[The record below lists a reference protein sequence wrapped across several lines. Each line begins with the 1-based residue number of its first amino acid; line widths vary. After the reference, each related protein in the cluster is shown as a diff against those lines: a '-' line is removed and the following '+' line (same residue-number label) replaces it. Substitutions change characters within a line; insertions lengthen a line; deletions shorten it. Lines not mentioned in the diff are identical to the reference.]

1 MEACS
6 LWQGEEFDICP
17 KCGVGKMKSLGT
29 AAIELDAQT
38 DRVTGD
44 LREYQCDNP
53 QFGHPRG
60 GNAIVGQVNEQ
71 EDLNESVSTKS
82 SSDTDSSDNMMPTA
96 SNTSSPS

>member
-1 MEACS
+1 
-6 LWQGEEFDICP
+6 
-17 KCGVGKMKSLGT
+17 MKPLGR
-29 AAIELDAQT
+29 AAIDLNAQT

-53 QFGHPRG
+53 QCGHPRG
-60 GNAIVGQVNEQ
+60 GKAIVAQVNEQ

-82 SSDTDSSDNMMPTA
+82 SSSSGDTDSSDNMMPTA

>member
-1 MEACS
+1 
-6 LWQGEEFDICP
+6 
-17 KCGVGKMKSLGT
+17 MKPLGT
-29 AAIELDAQT
+29 AEIDLNAQT

-53 QFGHPRG
+53 QCGHLRG

-82 SSDTDSSDNMMPTA
+82 SSSDSDSSYNMMPTA

>member
-1 MEACS
+1 MQACS
-6 LWQGEEFDICP
+6 LWQGEEFDIYP
-17 KCGVGKMKSLGT
+17 KCGVGKMKPLGT

-53 QFGHPRG
+53 QCGHPRR